1 MWEKE
6 NFQERENIFRKENA
20 FRERKYFLKKEH
32 RIKGIIQA
40 IMTTKEFKKLPKIEL
55 HCHLD
60 GSLSREFI
68 EERLG
73 RSVEETEIRV
83 SKDCRNLEEYL
94 GKFVLPIACLQD
106 QAGLT
111 GAGYDVLRTMGG
123 ENVCYAEVRFDPV
136 ACGSKG
142 MSTEQAIEAL
152 LKGLEKGKQDFGVEY
167 NVIVCAMR
175 HYSEERNYEMIRTA
189 RQFLGAGVCAAD
201 LAGAE
206 AQYPMSA
213 FRELFRKVRKLGMPF
228 TIHAG
233 ECGNADNIAEAIKA
247 GAKRIGHGI
256 AMGGKSGI
264 QELVKKAGVGIE
276 MCPISNLQTKAVSC
290 PEEYPLREFLD
301 KGLFVTINT
310 DNRAVSGTSL
320 TKELEFIAETYGIGD
335 EEVLLCMRNA
345 AEVSFTDEHGKE
357 RILKT
362 IRNI

>member
-1 MWEKE
+1 
-6 NFQERENIFRKENA
+6 
-20 FRERKYFLKKEH
+20 
-32 RIKGIIQA
+32 
-40 IMTTKEFKKLPKIEL
+40 MTTKEFKKLPKIEL

-213 FRELFRKVRKLGMPF
+213 FRELFRKVRKLTP
-228 TIHAG
+228 
-233 ECGNADNIAEAIKA
+233 GNA
-247 GAKRIGHGI
+247 
-256 AMGGKSGI
+256 AM
-264 QELVKKAGVGIE
+264 QT
-276 MCPISNLQTKAVSC
+276 ISQ
-290 PEEYPLREFLD
+290 R
-301 KGLFVTINT
+301 
-310 DNRAVSGTSL
+310 R
-320 TKELEFIAETYGIGD
+320 
-335 EEVLLCMRNA
+335 
-345 AEVSFTDEHGKE
+345 
-357 RILKT
+357 
-362 IRNI
+362 